1 MLRRVVF
8 GSLVWALTKRKV
20 TGRRRLTEDRPQVHG
35 AHLTGGKLPTLPSAW
50 RGGRASDYI
59 IAIEQY
65 FY

>member
-35 AHLTGGKLPTLPSAW
+35 AHLTGGKLPTVPSAW
-50 RGGRASDYI
+50 RGGS
-59 IAIEQY
+59 
-65 FY
+65 